1 MNTQRFPYFLC
12 AVLTV
17 GASWAQQLP
26 QLSQYT
32 SHDYLYCPAV
42 AGSRPWFEMRSAH
55 RNQWVGIQDA
65 PRTFML
71 SATTPMGSNM
81 GIGGFLYTDHVGPT
95 RRTGAQ
101 VSYAYHL
108 RLTDKIRLGMGL
120 SLGLQQFLIDGSK
133 ITFHDNYDPV
143 MDDQLRGNT
152 VPDASFSLYL
162 HHERWWLGAM
172 APQLLESKL
181 WFYDDAD
188 ETLST
193 LARHY
198 YAMGG
203 YRLPLGDDF
212 RLEPSFL
219 VKYVSPVPAKID
231 LTATLRYKEQIWLG
245 ATYRT
250 NDAISVML
258 GYWMKKTFQFGY
270 SYDITTTN
278 LNRYSNGTHEVM
290 LAITLGKKPP
300 EKAPEALAP
309 VPAATPVTP

>member
-1 MNTQRFPYFLC
+1 MNTQRFKI
-12 AVLTV
+12 LTAAALIG
-17 GASWAQQLP
+17 GATWGQQLP
-26 QLSQYT
+26 QLSQYV
-32 SHDYLYCPAV
+32 SHDYLYNPAV

-71 SATTPMGSNM
+71 SATTPLGTNM
-81 GIGGFLYTDHVGPT
+81 GVGGFLYTDHVGPT

-101 VSYAYHL
+101 ASYAYHL
-108 RLTDKIRLGMGL
+108 RLTDGIRLGMGL

-133 ITFHDNYDPV
+133 ITFHDNYDPI
-143 MDDQLRGNT
+143 MDDQLRGST
-152 VPDASFSLYL
+152 LPDASFSLYAYG
-162 HHERWWLGAM
+162 ERWWAGAT
-172 APQLLESKL
+172 APQLLEGRI

-188 ETLST
+188 QSLST
-193 LARHY
+193 LERHY
-198 YAMGG
+198 YLMGG
-203 YRLPLGDDF
+203 YRIQLGEDF
-212 RLEPSFL
+212 RVEPSVL
-219 VKYVSPVPAKID
+219 VKYVEPVPAKVDI
-231 LTATLRYKEQIWLG
+231 TATLRYKEQLWLG

-258 GYWMKKTFQFGY
+258 GYWLKKTFQFGY

-300 EKAPEALAP
+300 EKREETTP
-309 VPAATPVTP
+309 VPAAPPVTP